1 MQLLA
6 WLKRHIWR
14 LRRWWF
20 GSNMIAGEFYGY
32 WFEESDE
39 DE

>member
-1 MQLLA
+1 LLGSRA
-6 WLKRHIWR
+6 A
-14 LRRWWF
+14 F
-20 GSNMIAGEFYGY
+20 GGFAAGGSARNMIAGEFYGY